1 MLSLN
6 SGNILHY
13 QEYHFSLNI
22 KKKKIPRKLAG
33 TQAGRLGNLTF
44 SVCRKGGG
52 KSLK

>member
-6 SGNILHY
+6 SVNILHY
-13 QEYHFSLNI
+13 QDYHFSLNI
-22 KKKKIPRKLAG
+22 KKKIPRKLAG
-33 TQAGRLGNLTF
+33 TRAGRLGNLTF